1 MKKITHAATGKRGWA
16 VGLLAVLVL
25 VLSSGCQTVY
35 YETMEGMG
43 FHKRDILVDRVENAR
58 DAQQEGKE
66 QFQSALER
74 FSSVLNFQGGDLE
87 DKYNKLNAEY
97 ERSEAKATE
106 VRDRIAAVEDVAEA
120 LFEEW
125 QEELGQYSN
134 AQLRRDSE
142 AKLRRTRTRYKQ
154 LIGAMKRAEGKM
166 TPVLAAFKDQVL
178 YLKHNLNAKTI
189 LSLQQEFGAM
199 QSDIAALVKELEQ
212 SIREADAFIKEIDQ

>member
-1 MKKITHAATGKRGWA
+1 MALMAI
-16 VGLLAVLVL
+16 LVL
-25 VLSSGCQTVY
+25 LLSGCQTVY

-43 FHKRDILVDRVENAR
+43 FHKRDILVDRVEEAR

-87 DKYNKLNAEY
+87 DKYKKLNAEY
-97 ERSEAKATE
+97 ERSEAKADE
-106 VRDRIAAVEDVAEA
+106 VRDRIDAVEDVAEA

-125 QEELGQYSN
+125 EEELGQYSN

-142 AKLRRTRTRYKQ
+142 AKLRKTRSRYKQ
-154 LIGAMKRAEGKM
+154 LISAMKRAEGKM
-166 TPVLAAFKDQVL
+166 APVLAAFKDQVL
-178 YLKHNLNAKTI
+178 YLKHNLNAKAI

-199 QSDIAALVKELEQ
+199 QNDIAALIKEMEQ
-212 SIREADAFIKEIDQ
+212 SIREADAFIKEIGQ